1 MAPVRV
7 TLAKPVMAGVGKEP
21 MSPMTVVGPV
31 LVMPVPARMAND
43 AAEPRSTVAA
53 PASCK
58 GRKRAAEALMVGMRL
73 RREVRRGGFME

>member
-1 MAPVRV
+1 MDPVREMA
-7 TLAKPVMAGVGKEP
+7 TKPVMAGVGKDP
-21 MSPMTVVGPV
+21 ISPVMVVVPV
-31 LVMPVPARMAND
+31 VVMPVPARMANE

-58 GRKRAAEALMVGMRL
+58 GRKRAAETLMAGMRW